1 MINNQLQFPKGVEW
15 KDDALILLDQT
26 KLPLE
31 TKYIKCETAEAVW
44 DCIKSL
50 QVRGAPAIGIAG
62 AYGYYL
68 GMRSALMAG
77 KQAPIQELYDYLLSC
92 RPTAVNL
99 QWCLQ
104 RVLKTAQKSSEEKHP
119 TLLNNILNESHRI
132 FEEDRS
138 VCYRLAKFGRPLI
151 KSGMNVLTHCHTGM
165 MAVSEWGT
173 ALGVMHLASR
183 DGEVFHVYVDET
195 RPLLQGSRLT
205 AWELMQAK
213 ISCTLI
219 TDNMS
224 AFLMAQKKVDLILV
238 GADRVTKNGDV
249 ANKIGTLGLAVL
261 AKHFGVPFYVAT
273 PLSTVD
279 WEMNSGSQIHIEER
293 AAREITHIRDQ
304 QVAPEGV
311 NVYNPAFDI
320 TPHELITG
328 IITERGIFAG
338 PHYMEKL
345 ASVIKTY

>member
-1 MINNQLQFPKGVEW
+1 
-15 KDDALILLDQT
+15 
-26 KLPLE
+26 
-31 TKYIKCETAEAVW
+31 
-44 DCIKSL
+44 
-50 QVRGAPAIGIAG
+50 
-62 AYGYYL
+62 
-68 GMRSALMAG
+68 
-77 KQAPIQELYDYLLSC
+77 
-92 RPTAVNL
+92 
-99 QWCLQ
+99 
-104 RVLKTAQKSSEEKHP
+104 
-119 TLLNNILNESHRI
+119 
-132 FEEDRS
+132 
-138 VCYRLAKFGRPLI
+138 
-151 KSGMNVLTHCHTGM
+151 
-165 MAVSEWGT
+165 
-173 ALGVMHLASR
+173 
-183 DGEVFHVYVDET
+183 
-195 RPLLQGSRLT
+195 
-205 AWELMQAK
+205 MQAK

>member
-1 MINNQLQFPKGVEW
+1 
-15 KDDALILLDQT
+15 
-26 KLPLE
+26 
-31 TKYIKCETAEAVW
+31 
-44 DCIKSL
+44 
-50 QVRGAPAIGIAG
+50 
-62 AYGYYL
+62 
-68 GMRSALMAG
+68 
-77 KQAPIQELYDYLLSC
+77 
-92 RPTAVNL
+92 
-99 QWCLQ
+99 
-104 RVLKTAQKSSEEKHP
+104 VLKTAQKSSEEKHP